1 MSTCPEH
8 AATRSPREPGARH
21 ARLPVWKTRLEV
33 PSGPAPGPGPVLVPP
48 PLAVWAPPPP
58 DPASAPV
65 NRAAPPVPPSDASH
79 RSRPEP
85 SLVASSGKP
94 PAPPPSPVV
103 PVPGPPRARPRAR
116 RRALTLALLSRLPPR
131 DGGTCERRSTTRV
144 ARGHVGSLGPAL
156 RPTPHGAVRGSAH
169 SLAGGG
175 AAEVPGLHGPHVHV
189 VLFAR
194 DHLLLLGVPAGRHD
208 SPAASV
214 SLA

>member
-8 AATRSPREPGARH
+8 AATRPCH
-21 ARLPVWKTRLEV
+21 ARLPVWETRLEI
-33 PSGPAPGPGPVLVPP
+33 PSGPAPGPGPVLV
-48 PLAVWAPPPP
+48 PPPP

-144 ARGHVGSLGPAL
+144 AWGHVGSLSP
-156 RPTPHGAVRGSAH
+156 PC
-169 SLAGGG
+169 
-175 AAEVPGLHGPHVHV
+175 VPP
-189 VLFAR
+189 R
-194 DHLLLLGVPAGRHD
+194 AGRCGARRTHWLGEGLRRYRACTALTSTSSSSLGTTCSSSG
-208 SPAASV
+208 SPPVAMTAQQP
-214 SLA
+214 L

>member
-8 AATRSPREPGARH
+8 TATHPRH
-21 ARLPVWKTRLEV
+21 ARLPVWKTRLEI

-48 PLAVWAPPPP
+48 PLAVCAPPPP

-85 SLVASSGKP
+85 SLVASSSGKP

-103 PVPGPPRARPRAR
+103 PVPGPPRAPPRAR

-131 DGGTCERRSTTRV
+131 DGGACERRSTTRV
-144 ARGHVGSLGPAL
+144 AWGHVGSLGPAL
-156 RPTPHGAVRGSAH
+156 RPTPRGAVRGSAH

>member
-8 AATRSPREPGARH
+8 TATRSPREPGARH
-21 ARLPVWKTRLEV
+21 ARLPVWKTRLEI

-48 PLAVWAPPPP
+48 PLAVCALPPP
-58 DPASAPV
+58 DPAPAPV
-65 NRAAPPVPPSDASH
+65 NQVAPPVPPSDASH
-79 RSRPEP
+79 RSRPGP
-85 SLVASSGKP
+85 SVAASGKP

-103 PVPGPPRARPRAR
+103 PVPGPPRAPPRAH

-144 ARGHVGSLGPAL
+144 AWGHVGSLGPAL
-156 RPTPHGAVRGSAH
+156 HPTPRGAVRGSAH

>member
-1 MSTCPEH
+1 MSRNEGDRPGRGVRSTCPEH
-8 AATRSPREPGARH
+8 ASPCGRHGLKSPQGQRRARGLFWSR
-21 ARLPVWKTRLEV
+21 RLSQ
-33 PSGPAPGPGPVLVPP
+33 SGLRRPQTQPRAGE
-48 PLAVWAPPPP
+48 
-58 DPASAPV
+58 S
-65 NRAAPPVPPSDASH
+65 AAPPVPPSDASH
-79 RSRPEP
+79 RSRPGP

-144 ARGHVGSLGPAL
+144 AWGHVGSLGPAL
-156 RPTPHGAVRGSAH
+156 RPTPRGAARGSAH